1 MCDLLLNP
9 VVHVSPAGARLHS
22 SGPLRKCG
30 TTAPAVPLRVIVAA
44 FALIGG
50 AVALAAAPAKEGE
63 KPAGVLL
70 ADATFGPGKETRISD
85 PSLGGQGYYVVW
97 VPKEYTPDR
106 TWPAV
111 FCYHGVDQKPT
122 TFPFQPLM
130 GGKGFVVVGMCY
142 AGGPGLEA
150 YGAVS
155 RDVENVKR
163 LLPPLA
169 QKLKL
174 DTRQLFIGGFSMG
187 GFMGSSIGE
196 CTASIWAGMAICG
209 AGRGG
214 GGGVKDPQGFRGKPV
229 FAGAG
234 EKCPYH
240 AGAQKAADYYK
251 AQGADVTFETWLGK
265 GHTVDTKSKVFS
277 DWMWASGPLKQVMAD
292 LAEAKALQAAGK
304 LGQAYAKFSQAAAV
318 PGSHE
323 ACKEAAAAAEA
334 IAKDAEAQLA
344 AAAEAVKAKRYK
356 EGTAALSQAAAIY
369 SGSKFGEQAARQLAA
384 FKGDPTIQGEIE
396 TARQNEQAAILVKQA
411 QAAEQAKDYAAAMKL
426 YEQVLSACPKSDL
439 CTSAKARLDA
449 FKSDNAVQASIVAK
463 DADRDCRSWLSMADN
478 FIQAGLPDKAREYL
492 KKIIDKYPDTEWGK
506 QAKERINK
514 LK

>member
-9 VVHVSPAGARLHS
+9 VVHVSPAGARLCS

-30 TTAPAVPLRVIVAA
+30 TAAPAVLLRVIVAV

-70 ADATFGPGKETRISD
+70 ADATFGPGQQTRISD

-97 VPKEYTPDR
+97 VPKEYTLDR

-122 TFPFQPLM
+122 TYPFQPLM

-163 LLPPLA
+163 LLPALA

-240 AGAQKAADYYK
+240 AGAQKAAEYYK

-277 DWMWASGPLKQVMAD
+277 DWMWASGPLKQAMAD
-292 LAEAKALQAAGK
+292 VAEAKALQAAGR

-323 ACKEAAAAAEA
+323 ACKEAAAAAA
-334 IAKDAEAQLA
+334 TIAKDAEAQLA
-344 AAAEAVKAKRYK
+344 AADGAVGAKDYDKAIAVLSRAAAVYAGSNFGDQAAKRL
-356 EGTAALSQAAAIY
+356 AAL
-369 SGSKFGEQAARQLAA
+369 RT
-384 FKGDPTIQGEIE
+384 DPAVQDALG
-396 TARQNEQAAILVKQA
+396 TARQNAQARTLQEQA
-411 QAAEQAKDYAAAMKL
+411 QAAELAKDYALAIRL
-426 YEQVLSACPKSDL
+426 YEQLAAACPKSDL
-439 CTSAKARLDA
+439 AAAAKARADA
-449 FKSDNAVQASIVAK
+449 LKADKAVAASIREREAQ
-463 DADRDCRSWLSMADN
+463 RDCRSWLSMADN
-478 FIQAGLPDKAREYL
+478 FIQAGHPEKAREYL
-492 KKIIDKYPDTEWGK
+492 KKIIDKYPDTEWGR
-506 QAKERINK
+506 QAKERMNK

>member
-1 MCDLLLNP
+1 MTMTTVRSAQKLL
-9 VVHVSPAGARLHS
+9 A
-22 SGPLRKCG
+22 
-30 TTAPAVPLRVIVAA
+30 I
-44 FALIGG
+44 AL
-50 AVALAAAPAKEGE
+50 ALAAPVAIAFGAAKAPPKAGPPAAPAATAPAKEAE
-63 KPAGVLL
+63 KPAGGTGVPLEQ
-70 ADATFGPGKETRISD
+70 AEFVPGKESRISD
-85 PSLGGQGYYVVW
+85 SSLGGQGYYVVW
-97 VPKEYTPDR
+97 LPKEYTPDR

-111 FCYHGVDQKPT
+111 FCYHGVNQKPT
-122 TFPFQPLM
+122 TFPFQPLL

-150 YGAVS
+150 YGAIS

-163 LLPPLA
+163 LVPVLT

-174 DTRQLFIGGFSMG
+174 DARQLFIGGFSMG
-187 GFMGSSIGE
+187 GFMSSSIGE

-214 GGGVKDPQGFRGKPV
+214 GGGAKDPQGFRGKPV

-251 AQGADVTFETWLGK
+251 AHGADVTFETWLGK

-292 LAEAKALQAAGK
+292 VAEAKALQAAGK

-318 PGSHE
+318 PGDHE
-323 ACKEAAAAAEA
+323 ACKEAAAAAA
-334 IAKDAEAQLA
+334 TIAKDAEAQLA
-344 AAAEAVKAKRYK
+344 AADGAV
-356 EGTAALSQAAAIY
+356 AARNYGNAIAAFSRVAAAY
-369 SGSKFGEQAARQLAA
+369 GGSKFGEQAAKSMAA
-384 FKGDPTIQGEIE
+384 LQADPAVQDALG
-396 TARQNEQAAILVKQA
+396 TARQNAQARTLQEQA
-411 QAAEQAKDYAAAMKL
+411 QAAELARDYALAIRL
-426 YEQVLSACPKSDL
+426 YEQLVAACPKSDL
-439 CTSAKARLDA
+439 CASAKARLDA

-478 FIQAGLPDKAREYL
+478 FIQAGRTDKAREYL
-492 KKIIDKYPDTEWGK
+492 MKIIDKYPDTEWAR
-506 QAKERINK
+506 QAKERMNK